1 MVQDRLINGEKYTFL
16 GKNFADAFKFL
27 SSVKADELTEGKI
40 TVKGDAVYALVQ
52 QYTTKDPA
60 EGALETHKRYADI
73 QVIMKGRE
81 RMDYC
86 YAEGLTVKTPY
97 NEEKDVEFYAMKEA
111 SRLLLEAGDFAVFLP
126 DDAHAPKLSAG
137 EPSDVLKIVVK
148 VAL

>member
-1 MVQDRLINGEKYTFL
+1 MVQDRLTNGEKYTFL

-27 SSVKADELTEGKI
+27 ASVKAEELEEGKI
-40 TVKGDAVYALVQ
+40 TVNGDAVYALVQ
-52 QYTTKDPA
+52 KYTTKDPS

-73 QVIMKGRE
+73 QVILKGRE
-81 RMDYC
+81 RIDYC
-86 YAEGLTVKTPY
+86 YAEGMTVKTAY
-97 NEEKDVEFYAMKEA
+97 SEDRDVAFFEMKEA

-137 EPSDVLKIVVK
+137 APSDVLKIVVK